1 MIDFKN
7 VYKSYGEQV
16 LLDAVSFRIN
26 PGERVGFV
34 GPNGSGKST
43 VFGMICGDVLPDKG
57 AVGLPKG
64 MTIGYLRQQLPSSGF
79 ELSLLDYVADAVPE
93 LSASA
98 SRLRDIDHLL
108 HESAL
113 TDKESASLLREHG

>member
-57 AVGLPKG
+57 AVGLPKS
-64 MTIGYLRQQLPSSGF
+64 MTIGYLRQQLPSRGF
-79 ELSLLDYVADAVPE
+79 ELSLKVAVRFEVRSTPVA
-93 LSASA
+93 LSAG
-98 SRLRDIDHLL
+98 LRVP
-108 HESAL
+108 SVGGVAL
-113 TDKESASLLREHG
+113 G